1 MTTKLV
7 KWESEHG
14 QMAKIRPSVAC
25 GGRNTTTAAQFEY
38 DRHGFEGYL
47 GNVGLRDKLS
57 LTRKR
62 PGNAEPDEV
71 DPFR

>member
-1 MTTKLV
+1 M
-7 KWESEHG
+7 
-14 QMAKIRPSVAC
+14 
-25 GGRNTTTAAQFEY
+25 AAQFEY

-62 PGNAEPDEV
+62 PGNAEPDAVEPTGRA
-71 DPFR
+71 DPVADAGQADGS

>member
-47 GNVGLRDKLS
+47 GNVGLNHRDDTEAGAIYWIGLQ
-57 LTRKR
+57 
-62 PGNAEPDEV
+62 
-71 DPFR
+71 